1 MRELKLQKTAF
12 ISQLCSNFD
21 MLIETLNESF
31 DYVISLGQKFTKK

>member
-21 MLIETLNESF
+21 MLIETLNDSF
-31 DYVISLGQKFTKK
+31 GYVMSLEEKFTKK